1 MWKFICKIIGTL
13 FSILLWYLQELPQES
28 QSDFDKILR
37 NYKYDVALI
46 ALIIVLSTIF
56 VNDFIAY
63 CKKQNA
69 IQKWS
74 NSFLKHIVK

>member
-37 NYKYDVALI
+37 NYKYEVALV

-63 CKKQNA
+63 C
-69 IQKWS
+69 
-74 NSFLKHIVK
+74 IVKKKWFAN